1 MVIIYKILIYLII
14 SFIYFNFIII
24 GLCQEKLRPTSSS
37 RFKKAEWI
45 EGVIKNYE
53 QAANLGI
60 LYLQELDNKENQ
72 LMLPSPLGGNAPAIL
87 NSNTASG
94 TGIFYLSYI

>member
-1 MVIIYKILIYLII
+1 M
-14 SFIYFNFIII
+14 II
-24 GLCQEKLRPTSSS
+24 GLCQEKLRPASSS
-37 RFKKAEWI
+37 RFKKTEWI

-72 LMLPSPLGGNAPAIL
+72 LMLPSPLGGNAPLITNN
-87 NSNTASG
+87 NSTSG
-94 TGIFYLSYI
+94 TGIFLFYSCFNILNV

>member
-1 MVIIYKILIYLII
+1 MCIH
-14 SFIYFNFIII
+14 FIII
-24 GLCQEKLRPTSSS
+24 IVGLCQEKLKPASSS
-37 RFKKAEWI
+37 RFKKTEWI

-72 LMLPSPLGGNAPAIL
+72 LMLPSPLGGNAPQITNN
-87 NSNTASG
+87 NSSSG
-94 TGIFYLSYI
+94 TGKFSYSCFFMLNV

>member
-1 MVIIYKILIYLII
+1 M
-14 SFIYFNFIII
+14 II
-24 GLCQEKLRPTSSS
+24 GLCQEKLRPASSS
-37 RFKKAEWI
+37 RFKKTEWI

-72 LMLPSPLGGNAPAIL
+72 LMLPSPLGGNAPLITNN
-87 NSNTASG
+87 NSTSG
-94 TGIFYLSYI
+94 TGIFFFLFLF

>member
-1 MVIIYKILIYLII
+1 MCKSII
-14 SFIYFNFIII
+14 SLLITK

-37 RFKKAEWI
+37 RFKKTEWI

-53 QAANLGI
+53 QATNLGI

-72 LMLPSPLGGNAPAIL
+72 LMLPSPVGGNAPTI
-87 NSNTASG
+87 SNNNVTSG
-94 TGIFYLSYI
+94 KF

>member
-1 MVIIYKILIYLII
+1 
-14 SFIYFNFIII
+14 
-24 GLCQEKLRPTSSS
+24 LCQEKLKPASSS
-37 RFKKAEWI
+37 RFKKTEWI

-72 LMLPSPLGGNAPAIL
+72 LMLPSPLGGNAPQITNN
-87 NSNTASG
+87 NSSSG
-94 TGIFYLSYI
+94 TGKFSYSCFFMLNV

>member
-1 MVIIYKILIYLII
+1 M
-14 SFIYFNFIII
+14 
-24 GLCQEKLRPTSSS
+24 CQEKLRPTSSS
-37 RFKKAEWI
+37 RFKKTEWI

-72 LMLPSPLGGNAPAIL
+72 LMLPSPGGNVPSTA
-87 NSNTASG
+87 NTNATSG
-94 TGIFYLSYI
+94 TGNFFLRY

>member
-1 MVIIYKILIYLII
+1 LIH
-14 SFIYFNFIII
+14 FIII
-24 GLCQEKLRPTSSS
+24 IVGLCQEKLKPASSS
-37 RFKKAEWI
+37 RFKKTEWI

-72 LMLPSPLGGNAPAIL
+72 LMLPSPLGGNAPLITNN
-87 NSNTASG
+87 NSSSA
-94 TGIFYLSYI
+94 TGIFFIFAFIC

>member
-1 MVIIYKILIYLII
+1 M
-14 SFIYFNFIII
+14 
-24 GLCQEKLRPTSSS
+24 CQEKLKPTSSS
-37 RFKKAEWI
+37 RFKKTEWI

-72 LMLPSPLGGNAPAIL
+72 LMLPSPLGGNAPQITNN
-87 NSNTASG
+87 NSSSA
-94 TGIFYLSYI
+94 TGIFYILAFSC

>member
-1 MVIIYKILIYLII
+1 M
-14 SFIYFNFIII
+14 
-24 GLCQEKLRPTSSS
+24 RPASSS
-37 RFKKAEWI
+37 RFKKTEWI

-72 LMLPSPLGGNAPAIL
+72 LMLPSPIGGNTPSI
-87 NSNTASG
+87 SNTNTATG
-94 TGIFYLSYI
+94 TGIFLLIFYIN